1 MKSPDGYTIYVID
14 DQSDGDP
21 VKSVVI
27 NSNDLQKTQVY
38 WTDLLNMQLLE
49 KSDKEIHLSYGGKQ
63 AELTFRKTGKANNFY
78 LRKKSI
84 TNLKLMLIFLVSYS
98 LDGLIDRKT
107 AFGRIAFAIPF
118 DDQTKLNEEVTKR
131 NETIIHPLTSLD
143 TPGKATVRVIILS
156 DPNQLEICFVDEEGF
171 SQLSQIDP
179 RSDGILNTSIER
191 DPFQKK

>member
-78 LRKKSI
+78 LKK
-84 TNLKLMLIFLVSYS
+84 
-98 LDGLIDRKT
+98 KT
-107 AFGRIAFAIPF
+107 
-118 DDQTKLNEEVTKR
+118 L
-131 NETIIHPLTSLD
+131 
-143 TPGKATVRVIILS
+143 
-156 DPNQLEICFVDEEGF
+156 
-171 SQLSQIDP
+171 QI
-179 RSDGILNTSIER
+179 
-191 DPFQKK
+191 